1 MRLARLAKKI
11 GLKTVYYFP
20 PSAWTEK
27 TYRAISVS
35 STVDKVIVTFSHT
48 KNIYNKAGYDPV
60 FFGHPMP
67 GLLRPELSEEE
78 AGKLFNLSRE
88 RPVIS
93 IFPGSRPQEIKD
105 ILPVLLQTAKII
117 RKKLPEVQF
126 AVSSVSYY
134 MKNRIEKSLL
144 KENFEAPVITG
155 NPYSLMNL
163 SSFIIATSG
172 TVTLEAA
179 CFKVPMVI
187 VYKVSRLSWYI
198 AKNTLDLP
206 DYAGLPNLV
215 MEREIIPEFVHYNIS
230 PSVIAEKVLDILL
243 NPPEAE
249 KMKEDLQEVLKR
261 LGPPDAGE
269 KISREIYSM
278 IG

>member
-1 MRLARLAKKI
+1 
-11 GLKTVYYFP
+11 
-20 PSAWTEK
+20 
-27 TYRAISVS
+27 
-35 STVDKVIVTFSHT
+35 
-48 KNIYNKAGYDPV
+48 
-60 FFGHPMP
+60 
-67 GLLRPELSEEE
+67 
-78 AGKLFNLSRE
+78 
-88 RPVIS
+88 
-93 IFPGSRPQEIKD
+93 
-105 ILPVLLQTAKII
+105 
-117 RKKLPEVQF
+117 
-126 AVSSVSYY
+126 
-134 MKNRIEKSLL
+134 
-144 KENFEAPVITG
+144 
-155 NPYSLMNL
+155 MNL

>member
-1 MRLARLAKKI
+1 MISSLWSAIGYVDALSKIPGLILVFGKVKKYLLKEKFDLLVLIDFPGFNMRLARLAKKI

-126 AVSSVSYY
+126 ASIICQLLY
-134 MKNRIEKSLL
+134 EK
-144 KENFEAPVITG
+144 
-155 NPYSLMNL
+155 
-163 SSFIIATSG
+163 
-172 TVTLEAA
+172 
-179 CFKVPMVI
+179 
-187 VYKVSRLSWYI
+187 
-198 AKNTLDLP
+198 
-206 DYAGLPNLV
+206 
-215 MEREIIPEFVHYNIS
+215 
-230 PSVIAEKVLDILL
+230 
-243 NPPEAE
+243 
-249 KMKEDLQEVLKR
+249 
-261 LGPPDAGE
+261 
-269 KISREIYSM
+269 
-278 IG
+278 